1 MSLTIIDH
9 PLARH
14 VLTQLRE
21 RSTPP
26 SLFRVLCH
34 QVTLLLAIEA
44 TRGLEERPLDIVTPM
59 EPHTGSELA
68 EPLAVVPILRAG
80 LGMVQ
85 PIVDLFPSAAVGYI
99 GLERDH
105 DTAIARS
112 YYCKLPHVDDKHVL
126 LVDPMLAT
134 GGSAVRA
141 IDIVMERNPRRL
153 SMLCIVSAPEGV
165 AAVESRYPELP
176 IFTVG
181 LDRELNSRKYILP
194 GLGDFGDRLYGT

>member
-1 MSLTIIDH
+1 MSFTVIDH

-14 VLTQLRE
+14 LLTQLRDKD
-21 RSTPP
+21 TPP

-44 TRGLEERPLDIVTPM
+44 TRGLEERPLEIETPM
-59 EPHTGSELA
+59 ERHTGSELT

-112 YYCKLPHVDDKHVL
+112 YYCKLPPVGEKHVL

-134 GGSAVRA
+134 GGSAERA

-153 SMLCIVSAPEGV
+153 SLLCIVSAPEGV
-165 AAVESRYPELP
+165 AAVQSRYPDLP
-176 IFTVG
+176 IYTAG
-181 LDRELNSRKYILP
+181 LDRELNTRKYILP

>member
-14 VLTQLRE
+14 VLTLLRDK
-21 RSTPP
+21 STPP
-26 SLFRVLCH
+26 SQFRILCH

-44 TRGLEERPLDIVTPM
+44 TRELEERALDVDTPM
-59 EPHTGSELA
+59 ERHTGSELV

-85 PIVDLFPSAAVGYI
+85 PIVDLFPAAAVGYI

-112 YYCKLPHVDDKHVL
+112 YYCKLPRVDDKHVL

-141 IDIVMERNPRRL
+141 IDIVMERNPRKL
-153 SMLCIVSAPEGV
+153 SLLCIVSAPEGV
-165 AAVESRYPELP
+165 AAVQGRHPALP
-176 IFTVG
+176 IFTAG
-181 LDRELNSRKYILP
+181 LDRELNARKYILP